1 MDFEKIQFNKKY
13 LKKINIDEKSTIDNL
28 LRYNFDKFFSVTSH
42 NIKIKI
48 IHEIFILLSVNKW
61 YILHMNYKFS
71 QVVRLKI
78 KEFKTYEDMKD
89 IMEDYNEYIFGDKNI
104 LLDYNRFKKSLATF
118 NLKLTNGKKV
128 KEVII

>member
-1 MDFEKIQFNKKY
+1 
-13 LKKINIDEKSTIDNL
+13 
-28 LRYNFDKFFSVTSH
+28 
-42 NIKIKI
+42 
-48 IHEIFILLSVNKW
+48 
-61 YILHMNYKFS
+61 MNYKFS